1 MEPFLPDDLVEAVAE
16 VLRREYPDLWDA
28 TFVTMVDERRVVFN
42 LAILSPHPKHPGY
55 SIMSRAQGFVKDWD
69 EKAKARTHFVG
80 APDPAVVM
88 FRIVA
93 REHAS
98 KMRSAR
104 QLN

>member
-16 VLRREYPDLWDA
+16 VLRREYPDLRDA
-28 TFVTMVDERRVVFN
+28 TFVTMVDQKRVTFN
-42 LAILSPHPKHPGY
+42 LCILSPHPRHPDY

-69 EKAKARTHFVG
+69 EKAKTRAHFVG
-80 APDPAVVM
+80 APDPSVVM
-88 FRIVA
+88 YRLVA
-93 REHAS
+93 REHAE